1 MPLHHNIA
9 VLRYVDPCLGLPR
22 RTRRPPPAACSVSV
36 RTADMPKY
44 ISAYFSRRP
53 KFISVAAWGAR
64 LRECST
70 PSIGFNLCLG
80 LPRRTRRP
88 FPAACSASVRTAD
101 MPKYISAYFLRRP
114 TFISVTVSGA
124 RFWERS
130 TLSNWFNLARRPKFI
145 SVTVSGA
152 RFRECSISSIG
163 FNLCENCS
171 TFRRISLVDHKR
183 ATWTPGVLLYP
194 LFCEN
199 DAMPKYIS
207 AYFLRRPKFISVTVS
222 GARFWERSTLSNWFN
237 LCENCCIDQV
247 RLPWVASRRRSVAG
261 ILAFCQLRRSMRYY

>member
-1 MPLHHNIA
+1 MVFEEIIRHS
-9 VLRYVDPCLGLPR
+9 PR
-22 RTRRPPPAACSVSV
+22 RRASPRIAGGFRPTARAHTGLQQFSDTLTVVQVCRITRDAPF
-36 RTADMPKY
+36 
-44 ISAYFSRRP
+44 SA
-53 KFISVAAWGAR
+53 K
-64 LRECST
+64 
-70 PSIGFNLCLG
+70 
-80 LPRRTRRP
+80 
-88 FPAACSASVRTAD
+88 
-101 MPKYISAYFLRRP
+101 RRP

-124 RFWERS
+124 RFRER
-130 TLSNWFNLARRPKFI
+130 
-145 SVTVSGA
+145 
-152 RFRECSISSIG
+152 SISSIG

>member
-1 MPLHHNIA
+1 MVFEEIIRHS
-9 VLRYVDPCLGLPR
+9 PR
-22 RTRRPPPAACSVSV
+22 RRASPRIAGGFRPTARAHTGLQQFSDTLTVVQVCRVTRDAPF
-36 RTADMPKY
+36 
-44 ISAYFSRRP
+44 SAKRRP
-53 KFISVAAWGAR
+53 KFISVTVSGAR
-64 LRECST
+64 FWERSTLSNWFNLYGNCST
-70 PSIGFNLCLG
+70 F
-80 LPRRTRRP
+80 RRISLVDHKRATWTP
-88 FPAACSASVRTAD
+88 GALLYPLFCENDA

-124 RFWERS
+124 RFRER
-130 TLSNWFNLARRPKFI
+130 
-145 SVTVSGA
+145 
-152 RFRECSISSIG
+152 SISSIG

-207 AYFLRRPKFISVTVS
+207 AYFLRRPTFISVTVS

-237 LCENCCIDQV
+237 LCENCCIDRV